1 MRYLRVVLLTLM
13 LLALCL
19 PTAAQAEN
27 KLTNPGFDEPF
38 SGIDGTGD
46 LVAEG
51 WMSWYLPPETSRPAF
66 SQAVERVATGS
77 SEQLIENFLAPFTA
91 GVYQTVNILEV
102 AETNYTFTVDAYV
115 WSTRDVTDPTVS
127 VDPAQVTVEAGI
139 DPTGGADPTAES
151 IIWSEPVESYDMTFS
166 VSVSAP
172 LAGETATVFVR
183 VTAALPRLQTSVYL
197 DEAFLIPDAADVDTP
212 TVEATEEAQPT
223 EESAAVATEVPTDIP
238 TEVPTDVPADTPTD
252 VPTEVPTDTP
262 TDVPTDVPTD
272 IPTEEPTAVVEP
284 TTVDDSGMT
293 ATAVVITALETEQA
307 AIAQTAAATMQ
318 AVATEVA
325 TDLPT
330 AAPTEVPPTEIVP
343 TVIVLTSPPDAQS
356 FEPTV
361 DATIIA
367 LATAGQQTLEA
378 SIQQLTATPEAEAQA
393 QTSAEFPTQLT
404 HTVVFGDTVG
414 ALAQRYNSNVTAIIE
429 VNELDADASIQVG
442 QVLVIPVRA
451 VPTATQPPVTPTTL
465 PINTIGY
472 VVQFGDSLAGI
483 AQRYG
488 TTVEMLA
495 QLNGIVNVNNLRAG
509 QRLIVP
515 VNGAVATAA
524 PPSGQRYTVQLGDSL
539 YTIALKYGVS
549 IRDIVGVNNI
559 RNINLI
565 LPGQVLVIP

>member
-1 MRYLRVVLLTLM
+1 
-13 LLALCL
+13 
-19 PTAAQAEN
+19 
-27 KLTNPGFDEPF
+27 
-38 SGIDGTGD
+38 
-46 LVAEG
+46 
-51 WMSWYLPPETSRPAF
+51 
-66 SQAVERVATGS
+66 
-77 SEQLIENFLAPFTA
+77 
-91 GVYQTVNILEV
+91 
-102 AETNYTFTVDAYV
+102 
-115 WSTRDVTDPTVS
+115 VTDPTAS

-151 IIWSEPVESYDMTFS
+151 IIWSEPVESYDTTFS
-166 VSVSAP
+166 VSVAAP
-172 LAGETATVFVR
+172 LVGETATVFVR
-183 VTAALPRLQTSVYL
+183 ITAALPRLQTSVYL
-197 DEAFLIPDAADVDTP
+197 DEAFLIPDAADVDMP

-223 EESAAVATEVPTDIP
+223 EESAAVATEVPANIPTDIP
-238 TEVPTDVPADTPTD
+238 TEL
-252 VPTEVPTDTP
+252 PTEMP
-262 TDVPTDVPTD
+262 TDVPTDAPTDVPTD
-272 IPTEEPTAVVEP
+272 APTDMPTEEPTAVVEP

-293 ATAVVITALETEQA
+293 ATAAVITALETEQA
-307 AIAQTAAATMQ
+307 AIAETAAAATQ
-318 AVATEVA
+318 AIPTEAPTDVPTEVPTDVP

-330 AAPTEVPPTEIVP
+330 EAPTEIVP

-361 DATIIA
+361 DATIVA

-378 SIQQLTATPEAEAQA
+378 SIQALTATPEAQAQA
-393 QTSAEFPTQLT
+393 QTSVEFPTQVT

-429 VNELDADASIQVG
+429 TNELDADASIQVG

-524 PPSGQRYTVQLGDSL
+524 PPSGERYTVQLGDSL

-549 IRDIVGVNNI
+549 IRDIVRVNNI